1 MAKPLLVMRLVNLT
15 INFDI
20 MLYLIES
27 GIYAKIGYTSD
38 NETLEKRLNSY
49 QTHNPSFRLLDTAE
63 GSEEDE
69 KRLQALYKD
78 YKANSNTEW
87 SYTKKLVIKIWVDY
101 RASIENVEY
110 YTEFGI
116 KPNNIIEYGKIENMD
131 NLLKALNDNLI
142 TDKEVDLYTEFRD
155 YYERYTEQSASLNE
169 IIR

>member
-38 NETLEKRLNSY
+38 NKTLEKRLSSY

-78 YKANSNTEW
+78 YKANPNTEW
-87 SYTKKLVIKIWVDY
+87 SYT
-101 RASIENVEY
+101 
-110 YTEFGI
+110 
-116 KPNNIIEYGKIENMD
+116 NNSSLII
-131 NLLKALNDNLI
+131 
-142 TDKEVDLYTEFRD
+142 
-155 YYERYTEQSASLNE
+155 Q
-169 IIR
+169 

>member
-38 NETLEKRLNSY
+38 NKTLEKRLSSY

-78 YKANSNTEW
+78 YKANPNTEW
-87 SYTKKLVIKIWVDY
+87 SYTKKLVTKIWMDY
-101 RASIENVEY
+101 RASLENVDY

-116 KPNNIIEYGKIENMD
+116 GQNNIIEYGKIENRN

-155 YYERYTEQSASLNE
+155 YYEIYRTKC
-169 IIR
+169 IFK

>member
-1 MAKPLLVMRLVNLT
+1 MRLVNLT

-63 GSEEDE
+63 GSKEDE

-78 YKANSNTEW
+78 YKADSNTEW
-87 SYTKKLVIKIWVDY
+87 SYTKKLVIKIWIDY

-116 KPNNIIEYGKIENMD
+116 KPDNIIEYGKIENMD

-155 YYERYTEQSASLNE
+155 YYERLEQSASLNE

>member
-1 MAKPLLVMRLVNLT
+1 MRLVNLT

-38 NETLEKRLNSY
+38 NETLEKRL
-49 QTHNPSFRLLDTAE
+49 
-63 GSEEDE
+63 
-69 KRLQALYKD
+69 QALYKD

-87 SYTKKLVIKIWVDY
+87 SYTKKLVTKIWIDY
-101 RASIENVEY
+101 RASIENVDY

-116 KPNNIIEYGKIENMD
+116 KPNDIIEYGKIENGD

-142 TDKEVDLYTEFRD
+142 TNKEVDLYTEFRD
-155 YYERYTEQSASLNE
+155 YYERYTE
-169 IIR
+169 

>member
-38 NETLEKRLNSY
+38 NETLEKRL
-49 QTHNPSFRLLDTAE
+49 
-63 GSEEDE
+63 
-69 KRLQALYKD
+69 QALYKD

-87 SYTKKLVIKIWVDY
+87 SYTKKLVTKIWIDY
-101 RASIENVEY
+101 RASIENVDY

-116 KPNNIIEYGKIENMD
+116 KPNDIIEYGKIENGD

-142 TDKEVDLYTEFRD
+142 TNKEVDLYTEFRD
-155 YYERYTEQSASLNE
+155 YYERYTE
-169 IIR
+169 

>member
-63 GSEEDE
+63 GSKEDE

-78 YKANSNTEW
+78 YKADSNTEW

-116 KPNNIIEYGKIENMD
+116 RPHDIIEYGKIENID
-131 NLLKALNDNLI
+131 NLLKAIDDNLI
-142 TDKEVDLYTEFRD
+142 TNKEVDLYTEFKD
-155 YYERYTEQSASLNE
+155 YYERLEQSASLLVSKE
-169 IIR
+169 V